1 MQKSKESIVSETLAL
16 TIDLINRPSVTP
28 DDCGCQ
34 NMIAKRLAA
43 VGFKIE
49 HLRFGD
55 TDNLFARLGK
65 GEPLMVLLGHTDV
78 VPTGPLEQWQ
88 TPPFEATI
96 RDGFLHGRGAAD
108 MKSGVAAMVTALERF
123 AASVHGE
130 IDGSVAL
137 LLTSDEEATG
147 VNGVVKVIEN
157 FKERGIKITW
167 CLVGEPSSVNQVGD
181 TVKNGRRGSLAG
193 KLVVHGIQ
201 GHVAYPQRAAN
212 PIHLASP
219 AIAELCA
226 QTWDQGSEFF
236 DPTSFQI
243 SNIHAGTGADN
254 VIPGTLEIV
263 FNFRFSTALTP
274 DDLKARVQVILDKH
288 GLKYDLTWRL
298 SGQPFLTSGGELV
311 DAVRI
316 AIKDVTGTETRLS
329 TEGGTSDGRF
339 VAPTGA
345 QVVEVG
351 LVNATIHK
359 IDESV
364 KAAEIDILSTIYQRI
379 LERLFGR

>member
-1 MQKSKESIVSETLAL
+1 MHNGAFSETLAL

-28 DDCGCQ
+28 EDCGCQ
-34 NMIAKRLAA
+34 ETIAKRLAA
-43 VGFKIE
+43 VGFNIE

-55 TDNLFARLGK
+55 TDNLFARLGNR
-65 GEPLMVLLGHTDV
+65 EPLFVLLGHTDV

-96 RDGFLHGRGAAD
+96 KDGFLYGRGASD

-123 AASVHGE
+123 AGSSQGKF
-130 IDGSVAL
+130 DGSIAL

-157 FKERGIKITW
+157 FKERGIKIRW
-167 CLVGEPSSVNQVGD
+167 CLVGEPSSVKQVGD
-181 TVKNGRRGSLAG
+181 TVKNGRRGSLSG

-226 QTWDQGSEFF
+226 QTWDTGSEFF

-243 SNIHAGTGADN
+243 SNIDSGTGADN
-254 VIPGTLEIV
+254 VIPGSLEML

-274 DDLKARVQVILDKH
+274 DELKLRVQAILDKH

-311 DAVRI
+311 EAARL
-316 AIKDVTGTETRLS
+316 AIKDVVGIETRLS

-339 VAPTGA
+339 VAPSGA

-359 IDESV
+359 INECV
-364 KAAEIDILSTIYQRI
+364 KASEIDTLSTIYQRI
-379 LERLFGR
+379 LERLFSR

>member
-1 MQKSKESIVSETLAL
+1 MPKSAMSETLAL

-28 DDCGCQ
+28 EDCGCQ
-34 NMIAKRLAA
+34 DEIAKRLAA
-43 VGFKIE
+43 VGFNIE

-55 TDNLFARLGK
+55 TDNLFARLGDS
-65 GEPLMVLLGHTDV
+65 EPLIVLLGHTDV
-78 VPTGPLEQWQ
+78 VPTGPVEQWQ
-88 TPPFEATI
+88 TPPFEATVK
-96 RDGFLHGRGAAD
+96 DGFLYGRGASD

-123 AASVHGE
+123 AGNDQGKF
-130 IDGSVAL
+130 DGSIAL

-147 VNGVVKVIEN
+147 VNGVVKVIEH
-157 FKERGIKITW
+157 FKERGIKIKW

-226 QTWDQGSEFF
+226 QTWDSGSEFF

-254 VIPGTLEIV
+254 VIPGTLEML

-274 DDLKARVQVILDKH
+274 EALKLRVQAILDKH

-311 DAVRI
+311 EAARL
-316 AIKDVTGTETRLS
+316 AIKDVAGIETRLS

-359 IDESV
+359 IDECV
-364 KAAEIDILSTIYQRI
+364 KVSEIDTLSAIYQRI
-379 LERLFGR
+379 LERLFSR

>member
-1 MQKSKESIVSETLAL
+1 MQKTALSETLEL
-16 TIDLINRPSVTP
+16 TIDLINRPSITP
-28 DDCGCQ
+28 EDCGCQ
-34 NMIAKRLAA
+34 GTIAKRLAA
-43 VGFKIE
+43 VGFNIE

-55 TDNLFARLGK
+55 TDNLFACLGD
-65 GEPLMVLLGHTDV
+65 GEPLFVLLGHTDV

-96 RDGFLHGRGAAD
+96 KDGFLYGRGASD

-123 AASVHGE
+123 AGSNQGKF
-130 IDGSVAL
+130 DGSIGL

-147 VNGVVKVIEN
+147 VNGVIKVIEN
-157 FKERGIKITW
+157 FKDRGIKIKW

-226 QTWDQGSEFF
+226 QSWDTGSEFF

-243 SNIHAGTGADN
+243 SNISAGTGADN
-254 VIPGTLEIV
+254 VIPGTLEML

-274 DDLKARVQVILDKH
+274 EELKVRVQAILDKH

-311 DAVRI
+311 EATRL
-316 AIKDVTGTETRLS
+316 AIKEVTGIETRLS

-351 LVNATIHK
+351 VVNATIHK
-359 IDESV
+359 INECV
-364 KAAEIDILSTIYQRI
+364 KASDIDTLSTIYQRI
-379 LERLFGR
+379 LERLFSR